1 MQECYLGKYHPNPTA
16 YLGLEPLLQIFMAQD
31 VGHLGEDLVAHWLQA
46 QGWTILHRR
55 WRWRWGEIDLIAQV
69 QCSQANDVAQASLA
83 FVEVKTRSQGNWDA
97 NGLLAVT
104 PQKQAK
110 LWKTA
115 QFFLAQHPALA
126 DLPCQFNLALVC
138 CQRLASTAPAAI
150 REAASPPSLQGCHAW
165 ANQFTWRAI
174 G

>member
-1 MQECYLGKYHPNPTA
+1 MTH
-16 YLGLEPLLQIFMAQD
+16 D
-31 VGHLGEDLVAHWLQA
+31 VGHLGEDLVAHWLQT
-46 QGWTILHRR
+46 QGWAVLHRR
-55 WRWRWGEIDLIAQV
+55 WRCCWGEIDLIAQA
-69 QCSQANDVAQASLA
+69 QFSKSKDIAQASLA

-126 DLPCQFNLALVC
+126 DLPCQFDLALVC
-138 CQRLASTAPAAI
+138 CWRSNSGTSVAT
-150 REAASPPSLQGCHAW
+150 RKAASPPFVLGQLNHVAGYQLTLQCYIES
-165 ANQFTWRAI
+165 FF
-174 G
+174 